1 MANLLTTQ
9 DLCVSFVSR
18 GKKIQAV
25 KNLNFFLEHNQSL
38 GIVGESGSGKS
49 QTVLSIMGL
58 LESNGSATGSVVFD
72 NKEILGLEKKELN
85 KIRGKKIGMVFQDPM
100 SSLNPYISIGSQMA
114 GVLLNHTKLSKA
126 ETEEA
131 CVEMLDAVK
140 IPNPQRSFNSY
151 SFELSGGM
159 RQRVM
164 IAAALLTKPK
174 LLIAD
179 EPTTALDVT
188 VQEQILDLVLE
199 MKERFSMSVIL
210 ITHDLGVVARSCEKV
225 LVLKDGLEQET
236 GELSQIFYNPRAAY
250 TKELLFKSKEIGLET
265 NPIETTKNKSSEIT
279 TKIRNLTACF
289 PVPKQTFFSKQNHL
303 VAVDDV
309 SLDVYEGEILGVV
322 GESGSG
328 KSTLAKN
335 ILRLIRPTAGEIELF
350 GKTLSLLG
358 KKQMK
363 KARKKMQVVFQ
374 DPLSSLNPRM
384 TVFET
389 LSEPLSSFYPGM
401 SSDSIEKDVRAAIT
415 EVGLGDEF
423 LGRYPHELSGGQCQR
438 VAIARA
444 LMPKPQLLICDEAVS
459 ALDASIRAEII
470 ELLLDIKQQRKL
482 TMIFIAHDL
491 AVVKKICDRVIV
503 MKKGKIVESGDT
515 KNVFFSPKEAYT
527 KKLLDS
533 VPVPDPD
540 LEHEKYK
547 IRRAANSDK
556 ELTDIEP
563 GRLVRDMT
571 KAQRTKKEFL
581 PTFLLCFFF
590 GSLGVHRF
598 YVGKKGTGVL
608 MIITIGGLGLW
619 VVADLIMILVGAF
632 RDIDGRIIKYSSG
645 NQPSSV
651 NLQIGVAAELDQLAT
666 LKEKGILTDEEFNK
680 KKKEL
685 LNP

>member
-1 MANLLTTQ
+1 MTNLLIAQ
-9 DLCVSFVSR
+9 NLCVDFTSR
-18 GKKIQAV
+18 GEKIQAV
-25 KNLNFFLEHNQSL
+25 KNLSFCLEHNQSL

-58 LESNGSATGSVVFD
+58 LESNGKATGSVVFD
-72 NKEILGLEKKELN
+72 NKEILGLDKKELN

-100 SSLNPYISIGSQMA
+100 SSLNPYISIGAQMS
-114 GVLLNHTKLSKA
+114 GVLFNHTNLNKA
-126 ETEEA
+126 EIKEA
-131 CVEMLDAVK
+131 CIEMLDAVK
-140 IPNPQRSFNSY
+140 IPNPQQRFDSY

-164 IAAALLTKPK
+164 IASALLTKPK

-236 GELSQIFYNPRAAY
+236 GGLNQIFYNPRAAY
-250 TKELLFKSKEIGLET
+250 TKELLFKSKEIGVDTKPGET
-265 NPIETTKNKSSEIT
+265 KRNKNNSVT
-279 TKIRNLTACF
+279 TKIKNLTVCF
-289 PVPKQTFFSKQNHL
+289 PIPKQTFFSKQEHL

-309 SLDVYEGEILGVV
+309 SLDVYEGETLGVV

-335 ILRLIRPTAGEIELF
+335 ILRLVQPTKGKIELF
-350 GKTLSLLG
+350 GETLSLLD

-363 KARKKMQVVFQ
+363 KTRKKMQVVFQ
-374 DPLSSLNPRM
+374 DPFSSLNPRM

-389 LSEPLSSFYPGM
+389 LSEPLNSFYPGM
-401 SSDSIEKDVRAAIT
+401 NRGSIEKDVEAAIL
-415 EVGLGDEF
+415 EVGLGVEF

-459 ALDASIRAEII
+459 ALDASIRSEII
-470 ELLLDIKQQRKL
+470 ELLLGIKQKRKL

-503 MKKGKIVESGDT
+503 MKKGRIVESGDT
-515 KNVFFSPKEAYT
+515 KDVFYSPKEAYT

-540 LEHEKYK
+540 LEHEKYNK
-547 IRRAANSDK
+547 RRIARQAK
-556 ELTDIEP
+556 K
-563 GRLVRDMT
+563 LVKR
-571 KAQRTKKEFL
+571 
-581 PTFLLCFFF
+581 
-590 GSLGVHRF
+590 
-598 YVGKKGTGVL
+598 
-608 MIITIGGLGLW
+608 
-619 VVADLIMILVGAF
+619 GA
-632 RDIDGRIIKYSSG
+632 
-645 NQPSSV
+645 
-651 NLQIGVAAELDQLAT
+651 
-666 LKEKGILTDEEFNK
+666 
-680 KKKEL
+680 
-685 LNP
+685 

>member
-1 MANLLTTQ
+1 MLWTPKTERGKMTNLLTTQ
-9 DLCVSFVSR
+9 NLCVDFTSR
-18 GKKIQAV
+18 GEKIEAV
-25 KNLNFFLEHNQSL
+25 KNLNFCLGHNQVL

-58 LESNGSATGSVVFD
+58 LESNGKATGSVVFD

-85 KIRGKKIGMVFQDPM
+85 KIRGRKIGMVFQDPM
-100 SSLNPYISIGSQMA
+100 SSLNPYISIGAQMA
-114 GVLLNHTKLSKA
+114 GVLLNHTNLNKSEIK
-126 ETEEA
+126 ES
-131 CVEMLDAVK
+131 CIEMLDAVK
-140 IPNPQRSFNSY
+140 IPNPKQRFDSY

-164 IAAALLTKPK
+164 IASALLTKPK

-236 GELSQIFYNPRAAY
+236 GELNQIFYNPRAAY
-250 TKELLFKSKEIGLET
+250 TKELLLKSKEIGMDTEPRET
-265 NPIETTKNKSSEIT
+265 KRNNSVT
-279 TKIRNLTACF
+279 TKIKNLTVCF
-289 PVPKQTFFSKQNHL
+289 PIPKPTFFSKQYHL
-303 VAVDDV
+303 VAVDNV

-335 ILRLIRPTAGEIELF
+335 ILRLVRPTKGEIELF
-350 GKTLSLLG
+350 GEKLSLLD

-363 KARKKMQVVFQ
+363 KTRKKMQVVFQ

-389 LSEPLSSFYPGM
+389 LSEPLNSFYPGM
-401 SSDSIEKDVRAAIT
+401 NRDSIEKDVRAAII

-470 ELLLDIKQQRKL
+470 ELLLGIKQKRKL
-482 TMIFIAHDL
+482 TMVFIAHDL

-503 MKKGKIVESGDT
+503 MKKGKVVESGDT
-515 KNVFFSPKEAYT
+515 TDVFYSPKEAYT

-540 LEHEKYK
+540 LEHEKYNK
-547 IRRAANSDK
+547 RRLANQ
-556 ELTDIEP
+556 
-563 GRLVRDMT
+563 
-571 KAQRTKKEFL
+571 AKK
-581 PTFLLCFFF
+581 
-590 GSLGVHRF
+590 SL
-598 YVGKKGTGVL
+598 
-608 MIITIGGLGLW
+608 
-619 VVADLIMILVGAF
+619 
-632 RDIDGRIIKYSSG
+632 
-645 NQPSSV
+645 
-651 NLQIGVAAELDQLAT
+651 
-666 LKEKGILTDEEFNK
+666 
-680 KKKEL
+680 
-685 LNP
+685 

>member
-1 MANLLTTQ
+1 MLWTPKTERGKMTNLLTTQ
-9 DLCVSFVSR
+9 NLCVDFTSR
-18 GKKIQAV
+18 GEKIEAV
-25 KNLNFFLEHNQSL
+25 KNLNFCLGHNQAL

-58 LESNGSATGSVVFD
+58 LESNGKATGSVVFD

-85 KIRGKKIGMVFQDPM
+85 KIRGRKIGMVFQDPM
-100 SSLNPYISIGSQMA
+100 SSLNPYISIGAQMA
-114 GVLLNHTKLSKA
+114 GVLLNHTNLNKSEIK
-126 ETEEA
+126 ES
-131 CVEMLDAVK
+131 CIEMLDAVK
-140 IPNPQRSFNSY
+140 IPNPKQRFDSY

-164 IAAALLTKPK
+164 IASALLTKPK

-236 GELSQIFYNPRAAY
+236 GELNQIFYNPRAAY
-250 TKELLFKSKEIGLET
+250 TKELLLKSKEIGMDTEPRET
-265 NPIETTKNKSSEIT
+265 KRNNSVT
-279 TKIRNLTACF
+279 TKIKNLTVCF
-289 PVPKQTFFSKQNHL
+289 PIPKPTFFSKQDHL
-303 VAVDDV
+303 VAVDNV

-335 ILRLIRPTAGEIELF
+335 ILRLVRPTKGEIELF
-350 GKTLSLLG
+350 GEKLSLLD

-363 KARKKMQVVFQ
+363 KTRKKMQVVFQ

-389 LSEPLSSFYPGM
+389 LSEPLNSFYPGM
-401 SSDSIEKDVRAAIT
+401 NRDSIEKDVRAAII

-470 ELLLDIKQQRKL
+470 ELLLGIKQKRKL

-503 MKKGKIVESGDT
+503 MKKGKVVESGDT
-515 KNVFFSPKEAYT
+515 TDVFYSPKEAYT

-540 LEHEKYK
+540 LEHEKYNK
-547 IRRAANSDK
+547 RRLANQ
-556 ELTDIEP
+556 
-563 GRLVRDMT
+563 
-571 KAQRTKKEFL
+571 AKK
-581 PTFLLCFFF
+581 
-590 GSLGVHRF
+590 SL
-598 YVGKKGTGVL
+598 
-608 MIITIGGLGLW
+608 
-619 VVADLIMILVGAF
+619 
-632 RDIDGRIIKYSSG
+632 
-645 NQPSSV
+645 
-651 NLQIGVAAELDQLAT
+651 
-666 LKEKGILTDEEFNK
+666 
-680 KKKEL
+680 
-685 LNP
+685 